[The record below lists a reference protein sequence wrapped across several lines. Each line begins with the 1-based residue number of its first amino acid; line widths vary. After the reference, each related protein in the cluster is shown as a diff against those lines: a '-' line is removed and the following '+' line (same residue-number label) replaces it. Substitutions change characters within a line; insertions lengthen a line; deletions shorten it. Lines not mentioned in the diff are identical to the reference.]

1 MTITVKILCSYK
13 QTDGNGRDSF
23 HYSNVTQILEL
34 LLSYMPKVSDLSST
48 IILIVYCLTTQLG
61 PLLLQ
66 LPLKER
72 TVNPPDLQ
80 IDLLPSCQSHS
91 ICQYF
96 NQIVSFTF
104 FFFWW
109 GWRIYSKFWV
119 YIPVDNPLITPP
131 YACSSLNPPHKN
143 MIATYITF
151 RYVQFS

>member
-96 NQIVSFTF
+96 NQIVSFTLF
-104 FFFWW
+104 FFFLV
-109 GWRIYSKFWV
+109 GVEDILKVLSLYTSGQSSYNSPICMLQSKSTTQKHDSNLHH
-119 YIPVDNPLITPP
+119 I
-131 YACSSLNPPHKN
+131 
-143 MIATYITF
+143 
-151 RYVQFS
+151 

>member
-104 FFFWW
+104 FFFFF
-109 GWRIYSKFWV
+109 GGGGGYTQSSESIYQWT
-119 YIPVDNPLITPP
+119 IL
-131 YACSSLNPPHKN
+131 L
-143 MIATYITF
+143 
-151 RYVQFS
+151 

>member
-104 FFFWW
+104 FFLV
-109 GWRIYSKFWV
+109 GVEDILKVLSLYTSGQSSYNSPICMLQSKSTTQKHDSNLHH
-119 YIPVDNPLITPP
+119 I
-131 YACSSLNPPHKN
+131 
-143 MIATYITF
+143 
-151 RYVQFS
+151 